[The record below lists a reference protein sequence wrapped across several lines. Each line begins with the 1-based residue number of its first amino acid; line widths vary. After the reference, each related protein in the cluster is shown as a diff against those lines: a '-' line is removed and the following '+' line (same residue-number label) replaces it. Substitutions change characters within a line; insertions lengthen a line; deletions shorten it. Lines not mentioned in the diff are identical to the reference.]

1 MKTNKKG
8 FVLIETLVV
17 MCVVTLSLLM
27 LYKMYSTV
35 SENLKNRKYYDN
47 INDVYK
53 VNAIEE
59 IISSFELD
67 KENENNID
75 FIRIKY
81 DSIEDEI
88 SCNYNDNTD
97 CSNTKDGS
105 NIVFKELEVKNIYL
119 NRTSITNL
127 NDSTN
132 VDNSAKEYIKTLD
145 ETKQY
150 IIVNF
155 ERNGIDFYSSLEVGE
170 V

>member
-27 LYKMYSTV
+27 LYKMYSNV
-35 SENLKNRKYYDN
+35 SNNLKNRKHYDN

-53 VNAIEE
+53 VNAIKET
-59 IISSFELD
+59 ISFEIP
-67 KENENNID
+67 NTYD
-75 FIRIKY
+75 FIRINY
-81 DSIEDEI
+81 NIINDEI
-88 SCNYNDNTD
+88 ICKYNDNTD
-97 CSNTKDGS
+97 CSNIKDGS